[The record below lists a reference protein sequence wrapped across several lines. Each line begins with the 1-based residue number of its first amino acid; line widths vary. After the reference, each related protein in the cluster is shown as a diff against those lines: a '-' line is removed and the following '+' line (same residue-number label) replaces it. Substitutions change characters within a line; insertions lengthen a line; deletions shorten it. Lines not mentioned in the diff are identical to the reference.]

1 MIKLKAF
8 AETFEGNKIEMKET
22 TVGIITGGIS
32 YQYAKEIFPNASFLK
47 LGMSWPLPERMIKEF
62 TGKVDKVYVI
72 EELDPFWEEGI
83 RAMGYTI
90 DVGKNMVPLCGEL
103 SPTILAGIFDSSY
116 KVPEPVYARPIPP
129 RPPNLCAGC
138 PHRAVLYVLKKNK
151 LYVHGDIGCYT
162 LGALPPLQA
171 MNSSFSMGSSI
182 GVCEGASQVLD
193 KEGQVKMV
201 CVIGDSTFLHSGI
214 TPLLNMAFNKA
225 NATVIILDNWITAMT
240 GAQEHPGT
248 GYTVTGE
255 ETTAVDYAELAKA
268 LGVAPAN
275 IRKVNPYNIEEFDK
289 VVRKE
294 TSKQGTSVIITADAP
309 CVLLR
314 RAIKA
319 YNEPLFVDEGA
330 CTGCRRC
337 LELGCPAISWDAGRA
352 GEYKTGDGKVKKRK
366 GTALIDK
373 MLCNGC
379 GLCFQ
384 VCQIGAI
391 KGKEVEVP
399 LGFSL
404 NKNKVRS

>member
-1 MIKLKAF
+1 
-8 AETFEGNKIEMKET
+8 
-22 TVGIITGGIS
+22 
-32 YQYAKEIFPNASFLK
+32 
-47 LGMSWPLPERMIKEF
+47 
-62 TGKVDKVYVI
+62 
-72 EELDPFWEEGI
+72 
-83 RAMGYTI
+83 
-90 DVGKNMVPLCGEL
+90 
-103 SPTILAGIFDSSY
+103 
-116 KVPEPVYARPIPP
+116 
-129 RPPNLCAGC
+129 
-138 PHRAVLYVLKKNK
+138 VLYVLKKNK

-193 KEGQVKMV
+193 EAGQGKMV

-255 ETTAVDYAELAKA
+255 ETTAVDYGELAKA

-275 IRKVNPYNIEEFDK
+275 IRKVDPYNIGEFDK
-289 VVRKE
+289 VVKEE

-319 YNEPLFVDEGA
+319 YNEPLSVDEGA
-330 CTGCRRC
+330 CAGCRRC
-337 LELGCPAISWDAGRA
+337 LELGCPAISWDAGKA

-366 GTALIDK
+366 GTAVINK

-391 KGKEVEVP
+391 RGIKGDVP
-399 LGFSL
+399 FGFQL
-404 NKNKVRS
+404 KKKTAT